1 MIVNSTITQQQK
13 MNALQWRMVLLCVW
27 LNVIDG
33 IDVMVMAFTAS
44 AIAGE
49 WSLSGTS
56 LGWLISIGLIG
67 MTIGAIWLAPY
78 GDRWGRRPMLI
89 FCLILCGVCMAL
101 IAWCQTA
108 WELGVC
114 RFVAGIGIGGILA
127 SSNVLSNEY
136 ASSRNKGLAV
146 SLLSVG
152 YALGATIGG
161 IVSLQLVNAY
171 GWRSVFVFGGLLTLF
186 TAVVTW
192 KYLCESI
199 AFLRQHKDPKSVQKL
214 QRILH
219 ALPESNVQAM
229 LTEEPATSKHA
240 LLDIMRNGKAKQTI
254 YLWLA
259 IGLTMFGFQFVWSWT
274 PKLITQSGFSAESG
288 MSAGII
294 LSIGGIFG
302 AIAMGFA
309 SRYIKLSKLQTIFL
323 AGTAISTFLF
333 MFTLNAPAWLF
344 IVGLIL
350 GILINGSVAS
360 LYSLAPMLYPSQL
373 RTTGVGFAMGMGR
386 IAGIFSPI
394 IAGVLLDKGW
404 TPGHL
409 YMFYAIAFAIA
420 LFAIYQLAKITHK

>member
-1 MIVNSTITQQQK
+1 MIVNATTQQQK

-67 MTIGAIWLAPY
+67 MTVGAIWLAPY

-89 FCLILCGVCMAL
+89 FCLILCGICMAG

-108 WELGVC
+108 WELGIL
-114 RFVAGIGIGGILA
+114 RFIAGIGIGGILA

-161 IVSLQLVNAY
+161 IVSLHLVSQY

-186 TAVVTW
+186 TALVTW

-199 AFLRQHKDPKSVQKL
+199 AFLRQHKDAKSAQRLQK
-214 QRILH
+214 ILH
-219 ALPESNVQAM
+219 ALPEANVTAM
-229 LTEEPATSKHA
+229 LTEDVGTAKHA
-240 LLDIMRNGKAKQTI
+240 LLDIMRNGRRKQTL

-309 SRYIKLSKLQTIFL
+309 SRYIKLSKLQTFFL
-323 AGTAISTFLF
+323 AGTALSTFAF
-333 MFTLNAPAWLF
+333 MFTLNAPVWLF
-344 IVGLIL
+344 IVGLLL
-350 GILINGSVAS
+350 GVLINGSVAS
-360 LYSLAPMLYPSQL
+360 LYSLAPMLYPSHL

-394 IAGVLLDKGW
+394 IAGILLDHGW

-409 YMFYAIAFAIA
+409 YMFYAVAFVLA
-420 LFAIYQLAKITHK
+420 LFAIYRLAQTTKQ